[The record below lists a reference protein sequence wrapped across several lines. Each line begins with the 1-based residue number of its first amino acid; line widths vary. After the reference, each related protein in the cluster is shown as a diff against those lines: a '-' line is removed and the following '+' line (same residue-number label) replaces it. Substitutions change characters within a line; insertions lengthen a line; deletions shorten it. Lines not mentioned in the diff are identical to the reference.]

1 MVNGA
6 FGQQRNAD
14 AFIYVLSCSH
24 KRTVRI
30 NMALTIYWN
39 IHTLEKTIKQ
49 RNLHQLC
56 LSHGMKIIGDGNVDE
71 HNIKIGSMIWTEYI
85 RFIFIQHRFSPDEIK
100 NQGGKQNKVSPDFFQ
115 YENLWKPFSARQQN
129 SEQLEGKEKSKKRNK
144 KKTNQA
150 KALPK
155 VKKTN
160 P

>member
-6 FGQQRNAD
+6 FGKQRNAD

-39 IHTLEKTIKQ
+39 IDRLEKTIKQ

-56 LSHGMKIIGDGNVDE
+56 LSNGMKIIGDGNVDE

-115 YENLWKPFSARQQN
+115 YENLWKPFAARQQN
-129 SEQLEGKEKSKKRNK
+129 SEQRQGKLKSKHSTY
-144 KKTNQA
+144 KKTYAPQP
-150 KALPK
+150 LPK
-155 VKKTN
+155 GKN
-160 P
+160 PT